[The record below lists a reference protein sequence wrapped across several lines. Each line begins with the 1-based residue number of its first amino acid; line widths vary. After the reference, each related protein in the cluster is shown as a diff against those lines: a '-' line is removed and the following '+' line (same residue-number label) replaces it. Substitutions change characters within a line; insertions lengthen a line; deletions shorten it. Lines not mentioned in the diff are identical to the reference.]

1 MPPLTQRRNAAY
13 LNRPIL
19 RFGALDRD
27 PEDQALGPGRDLRLI
42 SEARSSRFAD
52 LLPSLLHSVRAWS
65 SCAPRQR
72 RDGTRGNLDTEEKI
86 CVV

>member
-19 RFGALDRD
+19 RFGALDGD

-42 SEARSSRFAD
+42 SEARSNGDSD
-52 LLPSLLHSVRAWS
+52 LLTWALPTWTG
-65 SCAPRQR
+65 CF
-72 RDGTRGNLDTEEKI
+72 I
-86 CVV
+86 